1 MPIRRQACGHPK
13 GAIMRSSGFYTKRKP
28 MVALIL
34 AVGIALSAGCGDLPP
49 SHQRQVEMRER
60 GFEKGVRNFESPEE
74 GRLDK
79 MGHTLN
85 HLEDQHQEDIAN
97 TQQNAGRLEKWI
109 QDDFDNW
116 NRSLPKHEQ
125 RFHDLMKGRPE
136 SAERVLPLI
145 LY

>member
-1 MPIRRQACGHPK
+1 MISCSTHVRPVAMMT
-13 GAIMRSSGFYTKRKP
+13 AIMMLGTLFVSG
-28 MVALIL
+28 
-34 AVGIALSAGCGDLPP
+34 CQLPP
-49 SHQRQVEMRER
+49 SHQQQVDRRER
-60 GFEKGVRNFESPEE
+60 NLDATVRSLE
-74 GRLDK
+74 GLEDGRMEK

-85 HLEDQHQEDIAN
+85 HFEEQHQDDIAN
-97 TQQNAGRLEKWI
+97 TQRNAGRIDKWI